1 MHADARNNLGMT
13 LRDLERNTDAIVQ
26 FQRALRLQ
34 PEMAA
39 AHLNLALS
47 FSVAGRNAEAAIH
60 LREARRLNP
69 KIPDLR
75 LD

>member
-1 MHADARNNLGMT
+1 MT

>member
-1 MHADARNNLGMT
+1 MT
-13 LRDLERNTDAIVQ
+13 LRDLGRNTDAIAQ

-47 FSVAGRNAEAAIH
+47 FSLAGRGAEASIH